1 VFIGSSVDLSSI
13 IEHKYNSIKAYN
25 ITNKYSI
32 MKQLTYAEIEL
43 LQYTLKVYSF
53 ETGDDSLEI
62 ISLKNKLIA
71 MRSQLESPKYYKEL
85 SEEEINNSL

>member
-1 VFIGSSVDLSSI
+1 
-13 IEHKYNSIKAYN
+13 
-25 ITNKYSI
+25 

-62 ISLKNKLIA
+62 TSLHNKLIA
-71 MRSQLESPKYYKEL
+71 MRSQLESPKYYKDL
-85 SEEEINNSL
+85 TPQQIIDSI

>member
-1 VFIGSSVDLSSI
+1 
-13 IEHKYNSIKAYN
+13 
-25 ITNKYSI
+25 

-62 ISLKNKLIA
+62 TSLKNKLIA

-85 SEEEINNSL
+85 SHEEINNTL

>member
-1 VFIGSSVDLSSI
+1 
-13 IEHKYNSIKAYN
+13 
-25 ITNKYSI
+25 

-62 ISLKNKLIA
+62 TSLHNKLIA

-85 SEEEINNSL
+85 SNEEINNSL

>member
-1 VFIGSSVDLSSI
+1 
-13 IEHKYNSIKAYN
+13 
-25 ITNKYSI
+25 
-32 MKQLTYAEIEL
+32 MKTLTYAEIEL

-71 MRSQLESPKYYKEL
+71 MRAQLEYPKYYKDL
-85 SEEEINNSL
+85 TPQEIIDSL

>member
-1 VFIGSSVDLSSI
+1 
-13 IEHKYNSIKAYN
+13 
-25 ITNKYSI
+25 

-53 ETGDDSLEI
+53 ETGDDSLDI
-62 ISLKNKLIA
+62 TSLKNKLIA

-85 SEEEINNSL
+85 SHEEINNTL

>member
-1 VFIGSSVDLSSI
+1 
-13 IEHKYNSIKAYN
+13 
-25 ITNKYSI
+25 

-62 ISLKNKLIA
+62 TSLHNKLIA

-85 SEEEINNSL
+85 SHEEINNTL

>member
-1 VFIGSSVDLSSI
+1 
-13 IEHKYNSIKAYN
+13 
-25 ITNKYSI
+25 